1 MRRLT
6 PSIVAKALVIL
17 VAGAWHAWLV
27 MPASPAGI
35 LIGLL
40 PYYLLILAWDFL
52 GLILVAPVLL
62 AISWLAVDAGM
73 GFRHSISSTGG
84 VALGVQA
91 LLACGVVG
99 AAVIVRLLIPAKR
112 GKRSGG
118 SSL

>member
-1 MRRLT
+1 MRLT
-6 PSIVAKALVIL
+6 PAIFAKALVIV
-17 VAGAWHAWLV
+17 VAGGWHAWLV

-40 PYYLLILAWDFL
+40 PYYLLILTWDFL
-52 GLILVAPVLL
+52 GLILVVPVLL
-62 AISWLAVDAGM
+62 VISWLAVDAGI

-84 VALGVQA
+84 VALGVQS

-99 AAVIVRLLIPAKR
+99 AAVILRLLIPAKR
-112 GKRSGG
+112 GTRNGG